1 MAAQA
6 ALARPVATEQAELH
20 FVLRFSVGTTA
31 AFIACEY
38 MGWQPSALAPVL
50 TGVLL
55 ANLPVAPPPKVGFA
69 LTIVMALSAWFAFLL
84 TTYLSQVPH
93 LLFGIIGLVLF
104 AIFAGLARA
113 KAQLP
118 LTLLLI
124 CITVVPVITLTLSQY
139 AGLFPSI
146 LVRAMGLA
154 MIFTWLAYAL
164 WPLPSPKRP
173 DPPAPPSQAPIA
185 SALVGTAIVLPLMLA
200 YLYYGWTDAIPVL
213 LTTALIVAKME
224 EERGAASAWSK
235 LLGNFLGG
243 FVAVAA
249 YYLLAIA
256 PSLAALALITFIIGF
271 CFARHIVKGGVTGGN
286 ALIAYNATM
295 VILGLALLK
304 GAGNSGTWGARV
316 VQFAIASTFA
326 VGMMTLLWEWT
337 RPRRSR
343 ASGQPLSV
351 GE

>member
-1 MAAQA
+1 MPPVA
-6 ALARPVATEQAELH
+6 ALTRPAAHPAELQ

-31 AFIACEY
+31 SFVTCEFV
-38 MGWQPSALAPVL
+38 GWQPSALAPVL

-84 TTYLSQVPH
+84 TTYLSHVPQ
-93 LLFGIIGLVLF
+93 LLFGIIGMVLF
-104 AIFAGLARA
+104 LIFAGLAKA

-139 AGLFPSI
+139 AGVFPSI
-146 LVRAMGLA
+146 LVRSMALA
-154 MIFTWLAYAL
+154 MIFTWLAYAI
-164 WPLPSPKRP
+164 WPLPSPKAP
-173 DPPAPPSQAPIA
+173 DPPAPPSEAPVA
-185 SALVGTAIVLPLMLA
+185 SAVAGALIVLPLMFT

-213 LTTALIVAKME
+213 LTTTLIVAKME
-224 EERGAASAWSK
+224 EERGAASAWAK

-256 PSLAALALITFIIGF
+256 PSLASLTLITFIIGF
-271 CFARHIVKGGVTGGN
+271 CFARQVVKGGVKGGN

-295 VILGLALLK
+295 VIFGLALLK

-343 ASGQPLSV
+343 APGQPLSV

>member
-1 MAAQA
+1 MAAEA
-6 ALARPVATEQAELH
+6 ALPRPAAAERAELH
-20 FVLRFSVGTTA
+20 FVLRFSAGTTA
-31 AFIACEY
+31 AFVACEY

-55 ANLPVAPPPKVGFA
+55 ANLPVAPPPKVGFV
-69 LTIVMALSAWFAFLL
+69 LTMVMALSAWFAFLL
-84 TTYLSQVPH
+84 TTYLSHVPH
-93 LLFGIIGLVLF
+93 LLFGVIGVVLF
-104 AIFAGLARA
+104 LIFAGLARA

-124 CITVVPVITLTLSQY
+124 CITVVPVITLTVSQY

-154 MIFTWLAYAL
+154 MMFTWLAYAI
-164 WPLPSPKRP
+164 WPLPSPKAP

-185 SALVGTAIVLPLMLA
+185 SAIAGALIVLPLMFA

-224 EERGAASAWSK
+224 EERGAASAWAK

-243 FVAVAA
+243 FIAVAA
-249 YYLLAIA
+249 YYVLEIA
-256 PSLAALALITFIIGF
+256 PSLASLTLITFIIGF
-271 CFARHIVKGGVTGGN
+271 CFARNVVKGGVAGGN

-295 VILGLALLK
+295 VIFGLAMLK
-304 GAGNSGTWGARV
+304 GAANSGTWGARV
-316 VQFAIASTFA
+316 VQFAIACTFA

-337 RPRRSR
+337 RPRRSKH
-343 ASGQPLSV
+343 SGQPLSV